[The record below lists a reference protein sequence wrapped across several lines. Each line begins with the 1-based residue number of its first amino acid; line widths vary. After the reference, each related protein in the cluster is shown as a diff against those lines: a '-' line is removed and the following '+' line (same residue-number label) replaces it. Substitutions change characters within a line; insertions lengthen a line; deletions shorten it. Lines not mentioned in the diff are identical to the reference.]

1 MLSFVNQSRCQET
14 TYLPGIITRNKIR
27 YLKKDPQCKVRHEH
41 RVHETFFEGNIKIV
55 GNKMKKI
62 GIIGGL
68 GPESTVDYYK
78 EIIKA
83 FNTKYS
89 EYAYPEILIYSAN
102 VHELMQFVNN
112 NNWAGLTSWL
122 LEKINSLQLAGAD
135 FVSIASN
142 TPHIVFDQIESESPL
157 PLLSIVEA
165 TCRKTQELGLK
176 NVGLIGTKLTM
187 ETDFYKK
194 PFISKGI
201 SVVVPTEE
209 EQNLIHH
216 RLFSEIEL
224 GILKDST
231 RDELLAIA
239 QRMVEENKIDSLIL
253 GCTELPL
260 ILKENKFGIP
270 FLNTS
275 AIHCDNIVTSC
286 ITKHQNN

>member
-1 MLSFVNQSRCQET
+1 
-14 TYLPGIITRNKIR
+14 
-27 YLKKDPQCKVRHEH
+27 
-41 RVHETFFEGNIKIV
+41 
-55 GNKMKKI
+55 MKTI

-78 EIIKA
+78 EIITA

-89 EYAYPEILIYSAN
+89 QYAYPEILIYSAN
-102 VHELMQFVNN
+102 VHELMKFVENTD
-112 NNWAGLTSWL
+112 WAGLSEWL
-122 LEKINSLQLAGAD
+122 LKKINSLKLAGAD
-135 FVSIASN
+135 FLSIASN
-142 TPHIVFDQIESESPL
+142 TPHIVFDQIKSKSPL

-165 TCRKTQELGLK
+165 TCRKAQDLGLK
-176 NVGLIGTKLTM
+176 NIGLMGTKLTM
-187 ETDFYKK
+187 KTDFYKK
-194 PFISKGI
+194 PFVSKGI

-231 RDELLAIA
+231 RDELLSIA
-239 QRMVEENKIDSLIL
+239 KRMVEENKIDSLIL

-275 AIHCDNIVTSC
+275 AIHCDGIVKYC
-286 ITKHQNN
+286 IDKQTTEVSTQ